1 MENTRISYEIE
12 NIIKKIDRAIKEE
25 EAKRDA
31 WKAVKIV
38 TKKDGTAFTNF
49 AKNFDGARVTFPA
62 YSLGGGKE
70 LTVTTWNPA
79 TGYIS
84 DTINLYEVLSA
95 YTRNEKAEEKPEN
108 IKRNG
113 SGVADFYVYDVD
125 DAAAAIAHRIAYY
138 EDVIEENKKALATA
152 RAALDK
158 FFTLYYN
165 ALADLKE
172 KAAPLYYE
180 ARSAAANIYA

>member
-1 MENTRISYEIE
+1 MENNRINYEIE
-12 NIIKKIDRAIKEE
+12 NIIEKLERAIREE

-31 WKAVKIV
+31 WRAVKIV
-38 TKKDGTAFTNF
+38 TKKDGKPFSVF
-49 AKNFDGARVTFPA
+49 SKNFEGARVTFPV

-70 LTVTTWNPA
+70 LTVTTFSPA

-84 DTINLYEVLSA
+84 DAINLYEVLSP

-108 IKRNG
+108 IQHNG
-113 SGVADFYVYDVD
+113 PGVADYYIYDVE
-125 DAAAAIAHRIAYY
+125 DAAAAIARRIDYY
-138 EDVIEENKKALATA
+138 DNDIEKKKSALATA
-152 RAALDK
+152 RATLES

-172 KAAPLYYE
+172 NAAPLYYA

>member
-12 NIIKKIDRAIKEE
+12 NIIKKLERAITEE

-38 TKKDGTAFTNF
+38 TKKDGKPFAAF

-62 YSLGGGKE
+62 YSLGGEKE

-84 DTINLYEVLSA
+84 DAINLYEVLNA
-95 YTRNEKAEEKPEN
+95 YARNEKAEEKPEN

-113 SGVADFYVYDVD
+113 PGVADYYVYDVE
-125 DAAAAIAHRIAYY
+125 DAVAAIAHRIAYY

-152 RAALDK
+152 RATLDK

>member
-1 MENTRISYEIE
+1 MENNRINYEIE
-12 NIIKKIDRAIKEE
+12 NIIEKLERAIREE

-31 WKAVKIV
+31 WRAVKIV
-38 TKKDGTAFTNF
+38 TKKDGSPFANF
-49 AKNFDGARVTFPA
+49 SKNFNGARVTFPV

-70 LTVTTWNPA
+70 LTVTTFNPA

-84 DTINLYEVLSA
+84 DTINLYEVLSS

-108 IKRNG
+108 IQHNG
-113 SGVADFYVYDVD
+113 PGVADYYVYDVE
-125 DAAAAIAHRIAYY
+125 DAAAAIARRIDYY
-138 EDVIEENKKALATA
+138 DNDIEKKKSALATA
-152 RAALDK
+152 RATLES

-172 KAAPLYYE
+172 NAAPLYYE